1 MRVRGD
7 GHTLGPWTSARGWA
21 PTTTPEDDDFTV
33 SQDTEFDEPD
43 EARDDDDRPVDDS
56 LVDDPPGV
64 DAERRVD
71 LRDERAAAAD
81 E

>member
-1 MRVRGD
+1 MDERTGVG
-7 GHTLGPWTSARGWA
+7 AA
-21 PTTTPEDDDFTV
+21 TTPEDDDFTV

-43 EARDDDDRPVDDS
+43 EARDDDERPVDDS

-71 LRDERAAAAD
+71 LRDERTSAAD

>member
-1 MRVRGD
+1 MDELTGVG
-7 GHTLGPWTSARGWA
+7 AA
-21 PTTTPEDDDFTV
+21 TTPEDDDFTV

-56 LVDDPPGV
+56 LVDEPPGV

>member
-1 MRVRGD
+1 MDERTGVG
-7 GHTLGPWTSARGWA
+7 AE
-21 PTTTPEDDDFTV
+21 TTPEDDDFTV

-43 EARDDDDRPVDDS
+43 EARDDDERPVDDS

-71 LRDERAAAAD
+71 LLDDRTAAAD